1 MGLEHGQFMPGA
13 LSKDSGQ
20 MVISGHLWVWSAQ
33 ATVAESAANTVLA
46 GSVGSPKGA
55 TSEASRGRVNQTA
68 LGRGGQRPSARTRS
82 SGEGATQ
89 ALGTVTAFPGS
100 LLGSALESESVK

>member
-68 LGRGGQRPSARTRS
+68 LGRGGQRPS